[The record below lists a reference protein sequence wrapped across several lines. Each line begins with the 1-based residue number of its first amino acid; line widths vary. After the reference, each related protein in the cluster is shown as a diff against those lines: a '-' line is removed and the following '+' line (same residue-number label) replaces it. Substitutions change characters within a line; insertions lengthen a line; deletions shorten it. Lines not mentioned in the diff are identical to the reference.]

1 MTPEFVVEIFR
12 QAFMVAF
19 WLAAPLLMV
28 GFVAG
33 LAINLVQIAT
43 SLQDS
48 SFSAVPRLAAFLGGF
63 LIMLPWMLN
72 RMSSYATDIF
82 GNLGRY
88 AK

>member
-19 WLAAPLLMV
+19 SLAGPLLMI
-28 GFVAG
+28 GFAAG

-63 LIMLPWMLN
+63 LMLLPWMLN
-72 RMSSYATDIF
+72 RMSAYAADIF